1 VISESICPANS
12 TKQINESQ
20 ISERC
25 PRVTPFLPVTDF
37 LSYAAKPEVFLI
49 WTSLLK
55 TAGLLAVIL
64 GFVSY
69 TVYAERK
76 VCAFIQDRVGPNR
89 VGLPLTLLGLKR
101 DIPLFGL
108 GQPIADALKLL
119 LKENFIPNSV
129 NKFYYYIAPKLT
141 MIPPILVLA
150 VLPFGSSLFGVP
162 MVIADIN
169 VGVLYV
175 FAVSSL
181 GVYGIVLAGWAS
193 NSKYPFLGGIRSS
206 SQMISYELALGLS
219 VIPVFLLCGT
229 LSLPEIVLWQRE
241 QGWLIAPWWPKGF
254 SVQQIASADWHGM
267 LASFAAGFSLQRIL
281 IWIPMLL
288 SFLVFLVAMFAETNR
303 LPFDLPEAE
312 QELVG
317 GYHTEYSSMGFALF
331 FLGEYAAMIA
341 GSGVIVTL
349 FLGGWSLPLVPDG
362 SSTSFFNLAFVPA
375 WLASLIWGLV
385 SIGIFFAKVS
395 LMLFVF
401 IWVRWTLPRFRYD
414 QLMKLGW
421 YFFFEL
427 ALLNIFITAFV
438 LAYVKI

>member
-1 VISESICPANS
+1 MDI
-12 TKQINESQ
+12 
-20 ISERC
+20 
-25 PRVTPFLPVTDF
+25 
-37 LSYAAKPEVFLI
+37 LSVLFVPEVFLI
-49 WTSLLK
+49 WTSLAK
-55 TAGLLAVIL
+55 TIGLLAVIL
-64 GFVSY
+64 GLVSY

-76 VCAFIQDRVGPNR
+76 VCAWIQDRVGPNR
-89 VGLPLTLLGLKR
+89 VGIPLTLFGFKK
-101 DIPLFGL
+101 DIPFFGL
-108 GQPIADALKLL
+108 GQPIADAVKLL
-119 LKENFIPNSV
+119 LKENFMPGGV
-129 NKFYYYIAPKLT
+129 NKFYYYIAPKLS

-150 VLPFGSSLFGVP
+150 VLPFGSKLFGVP

-169 VGVLYV
+169 IGVLYV

-219 VIPVFLLCGT
+219 VIPVFMICRT
-229 LSLPEIVLWQRE
+229 LNLPEIVNWQV
-241 QGWLIAPWWPKGF
+241 QNGWLVAPWWPKGL
-254 SVQQIASADWHGM
+254 DWHMITSGDWQ
-267 LASFAAGFSLQRIL
+267 AIGHACAAGFSWQRVL
-281 IWIPMLL
+281 IGCSMLI
-288 SFLVFLVAMFAETNR
+288 SFLIFLIAMFAETNR

-331 FLGEYAAMIA
+331 FLGEYAAMIS

-349 FLGGWSLPLVPDG
+349 FLGGWSLPFIPDG
-362 SSTSFFNLAFVPA
+362 SLPGLPGILF
-375 WLASLIWGLV
+375 GLV
-385 SIGIFFAKVS
+385 NIGVFFAKVS
-395 LMLFVF
+395 ALLFVF

-427 ALLNIFITAFV
+427 ALVNIFFTAFIV
-438 LAYVKI
+438 AYFC

>member
-1 VISESICPANS
+1 MS
-12 TKQINESQ
+12 
-20 ISERC
+20 
-25 PRVTPFLPVTDF
+25 DF
-37 LSYAAKPEVFLI
+37 VSYASRPEVFLV

-55 TAGLLAVIL
+55 TVVLLAIIL

-89 VGLPLTLLGLKR
+89 VGLPLTLFGFKK
-101 DIPLFGL
+101 DIPLLGL

-150 VLPFGSSLFGVP
+150 VLPFGSTLFGVP
-162 MVIADIN
+162 MVIANIN

-193 NSKYPFLGGIRSS
+193 NSKYPFLGGMRSS

-229 LSLPEIVLWQRE
+229 LGLPDIVQWQRDN
-241 QGWLIAPWWPKGF
+241 GWMIFPWWPKGF
-254 SVQQIASADWHGM
+254 SIQQIAEGDWQGV
-267 LASFAAGFSLQRIL
+267 LASFAAGFSLQRLL
-281 IWIPMLL
+281 IWIPMVV
-288 SFLVFLVAMFAETNR
+288 SFLVFLIAMFAETNR

-331 FLGEYAAMIA
+331 FLGEYAAMIS

-349 FLGGWSLPLVPDG
+349 FLGGWSFPLIPDG
-362 SSTSFFNLAFVPA
+362 SATSFFNLPFVPPA
-375 WLASLIWGLV
+375 VASVLWGLV
-385 SIGIFFAKVS
+385 NIGTFFAKVAV
-395 LMLFVF
+395 LLFVF

-421 YFFFEL
+421 YFFFEI
-427 ALLNIFITAFV
+427 ALVNIFITALV
-438 LAYVKI
+438 LAYVRI